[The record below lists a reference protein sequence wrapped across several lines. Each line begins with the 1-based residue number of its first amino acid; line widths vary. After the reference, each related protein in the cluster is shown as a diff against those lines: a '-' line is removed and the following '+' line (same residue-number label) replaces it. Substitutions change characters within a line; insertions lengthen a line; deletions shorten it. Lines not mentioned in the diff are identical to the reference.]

1 MILLDEY
8 FLGPSHVAVACPRRC
23 LRCPRRCLR
32 CPRRCLPAALPALP
46 AALPARGA
54 ACPRRC
60 LPTALPLTKGVR
72 PTGPALCPSSR
83 QAWGIMPLMAGPT
96 MGTSSI
102 AMHALHTMPGMRL
115 HVYYRGCVL
124 VRCTNSGIPHLG
136 RLDHH
141 EFYLYHPQVGGDA
154 WQPRG
159 GAHARLA
166 RRGARREPASGS
178 RWSKQIARSLERKL
192 FPWQHPSSSE
202 HIT

>member
-1 MILLDEY
+1 VQYHGHQKE
-8 FLGPSHVAVACPRRC
+8 V
-23 LRCPRRCLR
+23 
-32 CPRRCLPAALPALP
+32 
-46 AALPARGA
+46 GA
-54 ACPRRC
+54 
-60 LPTALPLTKGVR
+60 TIVGVSGVR

-166 RRGARREPASGS
+166 RRGARREPAS

-202 HIT
+202 HITGRAAREIPVSAASVAPAEQTVCA